1 MYYYFF
7 LSPSNSVDVEES
19 ITSDDERDV
28 HNSTDSETCESITM
42 PVKNKR
48 GRKEIMTSRLAS
60 ALDKCKVSDRD
71 AVHLLIACA
80 EVFNVDVKD
89 YAINRSS
96 IKRSRESFR
105 YQISSEIKTAIHQ
118 LNLDSVVVHWDSK
131 ILPNLTGTENID
143 RLPIII
149 TAPNVEQLLGVPH
162 LSSGT
167 GKEIS
172 SAVYDTLKDWH
183 LLEKVQAFVFDT
195 TASNSG
201 RLNGSCVLL
210 EQMLNRPILFL
221 ACRHHIFEII
231 LQSVFSYSKLTVM
244 SGPEIPIFKRFKN
257 NWNQID
263 QTKFNTWVSDNEV
276 KQILHKIADDVI
288 VYCKNALNQYLPRDD
303 YKEFLELV
311 IIFLGGVPPKGINF
325 KRPGGYHLARWMCK
339 GIYCLKIYIFQEQFK
354 MTKAEISS
362 LKTICCFIVKCY
374 IEFWFRSPNA
384 IEAPYN
390 DVLFLRKLEDYKSD
404 DKQVA
409 ELAMKKFI
417 NHLWYLG
424 EETACFSLFDDR
436 IDNHV
441 KKQMAKKLL
450 EYDELEDDEFNTEI
464 QKKYVLKIGDV
475 SKFLKQDLP
484 LELLTPKS
492 KNIFRRFQLSTEF
505 LYQNPENWPNIESY
519 TKAKNIIHHLSVI
532 NDAAERGVKLMEDFN
547 TQFTKNENQ
556 KQYVLKVSY
565 MLIIN

>member
-1 MYYYFF
+1 M
-7 LSPSNSVDVEES
+7 
-19 ITSDDERDV
+19 
-28 HNSTDSETCESITM
+28 
-42 PVKNKR
+42 
-48 GRKEIMTSRLAS
+48 
-60 ALDKCKVSDRD
+60 
-71 AVHLLIACA
+71 
-80 EVFNVDVKD
+80 
-89 YAINRSS
+89 
-96 IKRSRESFR
+96 
-105 YQISSEIKTAIHQ
+105 
-118 LNLDSVVVHWDSK
+118 
-131 ILPNLTGTENID
+131 
-143 RLPIII
+143 
-149 TAPNVEQLLGVPH
+149 
-162 LSSGT
+162 
-167 GKEIS
+167 
-172 SAVYDTLKDWH
+172 
-183 LLEKVQAFVFDT
+183 
-195 TASNSG
+195 
-201 RLNGSCVLL
+201 
-210 EQMLNRPILFL
+210 
-221 ACRHHIFEII
+221 
-231 LQSVFSYSKLTVM
+231 
-244 SGPEIPIFKRFKN
+244 
-257 NWNQID
+257 
-263 QTKFNTWVSDNEV
+263 
-276 KQILHKIADDVI
+276 
-288 VYCKNALNQYLPRDD
+288 
-303 YKEFLELV
+303 
-311 IIFLGGVPPKGINF
+311 GGVPPKGINF

-390 DVLFLRKLEDYKSD
+390 DVFFLRKLEDYKSD

-450 EYDELEDDEFNTEI
+450 EYDEFEDDEFNTEI

-475 SKFLKQDLP
+475 SQFLKQDLP

-492 KNIFRRFQLSTEF
+492 KNIFQRFQLSMEF

-519 TKAKNIIHHLSVI
+519 TKAKNILHHLSVI

-547 TQFTKNENQ
+547 KKFTKNENQ

>member
-1 MYYYFF
+1 MAG
-7 LSPSNSVDVEES
+7 VDKKLCAVEERKCEREQRRELFKQTSMMRPGPFHTVDFEES
-19 ITSDDERDV
+19 ISTDDERDMLK
-28 HNSTDSETCESITM
+28 SKDSEMCESIIM
-42 PVKNKR
+42 PIKNKR
-48 GRKEIMTSRLAS
+48 GRKEIMASRLAS

-80 EVFNVDVKD
+80 EVFNVNVND

-96 IKRSRESFR
+96 VKRSRESF
-105 YQISSEIKTAIHQ
+105 
-118 LNLDSVVVHWDSK
+118 LVHWDSK
-131 ILPNLTGTENID
+131 ILPNLIGTKNVD
-143 RLPIII
+143 RLPVII

-172 SAVYDTLKDWH
+172 SAVYDTLKDWSM
-183 LLEKVQAFVFDT
+183 LEKVQAFVFDT

-231 LQSVFSYSKLTVM
+231 LQSVFSYSKLTTM

-263 QTKFNTWVSDNEV
+263 QTKYSTWVSDNEV
-276 KQILHKIADDVI
+276 KKILHIVADDVI
-288 VYCKNALNQYLPRDD
+288 IFCKDTLNQNLPRDD

-311 IIFLGGVPPKGINF
+311 IIFLGGVPPKGIHF
-325 KRPGGYHLARWMCK
+325 KRPGAYHLARWM
-339 GIYCLKIYIFQEQFK
+339 Y
-354 MTKAEISS
+354 
-362 LKTICCFIVKCY
+362 
-374 IEFWFRSPNA
+374 
-384 IEAPYN
+384 
-390 DVLFLRKLEDYKSD
+390 YKSY

-409 ELAMKKFI
+409 ELAIKKFT

-436 IDNHV
+436 IENHV
-441 KKQMAKKLL
+441 KKQMAQQLL
-450 EYDELEDDEFNTEI
+450 ENDELQEDELTTEI

-475 SKFLKQDLP
+475 SQFLKQDLP

-492 KNIFRRFQLSTEF
+492 KDLFQRFQPSMEF
-505 LYQNPENWPNIESY
+505 LHQNPENWSNIDSY
-519 TKAKNIIHHLSVI
+519 IEAKNILHHLSVI

-547 TQFTKNENQ
+547 TKFTKNENE
-556 KQYVLKVSY
+556 KQFDLTTGSDNIWTSESADFSS
-565 MLIIN
+565 LISSNSADAGLPDISTFVFDPPSFNKTLQ